1 MVAANYTVT
10 VKDGTG
16 CTATASAVLNN
27 PPGAPAA
34 ASTTLTQPTCAINT
48 GTITVTAPIGAY
60 TYSID
65 GVNFQAGTSFPGLVA
80 ANYTVTVKD
89 GTGCTAT
96 ASSVLNNPPG
106 APVKPSAVVK
116 QPTCKVAT
124 GTITV
129 TNPLGI
135 NYSYSLDNITFQ
147 SSPIFDM
154 QIAGIYTYYV
164 KDITECYSF
173 NTTTIQAQPIIPIA
187 SFNYAPT
194 ELTTLSSEAVFTNNS
209 INATSFKWVFD
220 DGSKISNVKN
230 PTHLFPG
237 NANEYNV
244 KLTAYN
250 NLCSHDTTVLV
261 TVIEKPIIYVP
272 NSFTPNE
279 DEINNVFVPVIGG
292 GISPDN
298 YSMYI
303 FNRWGNLMFE
313 SHNKE
318 IGWDGTFGNK
328 PCPPDAYIWKIEYK
342 ESSGTKARKQL
353 VGHFNL
359 VN

>member
-1 MVAANYTVT
+1 MEELNIVDLIENNPITKLNGNNYQSNTTFPNLTTGNYTIT
-10 VKDGTG
+10 TKTG
-16 CTATASAVLNN
+16 SGCKSTSNAIIKT
-27 PPGAPAA
+27 PPAP
-34 ASTTLTQPTCAINT
+34 
-48 GTITVTAPIGAY
+48 
-60 TYSID
+60 
-65 GVNFQAGTSFPGLVA
+65 
-80 ANYTVTVKD
+80 
-89 GTGCTAT
+89 
-96 ASSVLNNPPG
+96 
-106 APVKPSAVVK
+106 PVKPSAVVT
-116 QPTCKVAT
+116 QPTCTVST

-129 TNPLGI
+129 TNPVGI

-147 SSPIFDM
+147 ASPSFDM
-154 QIAGIYTYYV
+154 QTAGSYTYYV
-164 KDITECYSF
+164 KDTTECYAF
-173 NTTTIQAQPIIPIA
+173 NTTTVQAPPILPIA
-187 SFNYAPT
+187 SFNYAPI
-194 ELTTLSSEAVFTNNS
+194 ELSTLSSEAVFTNNS

-237 NANEYNV
+237 NANDYNV

-250 NLCSHDTTVLV
+250 KLCSHDTTVLV

-279 DEINNVFVPVIGG
+279 DELNNVFVPVIGG
-292 GISPDN
+292 GIASEN

-313 SHNKE
+313 SHTKE

-328 PCPPDAYIWKIEYK
+328 PCPPDTYVWKIEYK
-342 ESSGTKARKQL
+342 ESSGTKAKKQL

-359 VN
+359 IN